1 MEVEEGAKGL
11 LRTTSQAGRT
21 AEQWPLEMRPQ
32 PAVTQQRAVR
42 GWGVEPEQRRDT
54 AARGHTHATP
64 TAARAAEAGQA
75 GGREPHLE
83 DMETGRHR
91 ARSPGSGGDKAE
103 GSERPTPSFSHV
115 QRHCTLLRGC
125 VWMDTDTGA

>member
-1 MEVEEGAKGL
+1 M
-11 LRTTSQAGRT
+11 
-21 AEQWPLEMRPQ
+21 
-32 PAVTQQRAVR
+32 
-42 GWGVEPEQRRDT
+42 EPEQRRDT